1 MSAAPVPIRRTGHWQ
16 KSSFSGVDGEDC
28 IEVTDADPR
37 LLLRESEAPT
47 TMLTVSPLSLLA
59 LIRQV
64 RTASSASTSSRASCP

>member
-28 IEVTDADPR
+28 IEVADADPR
-37 LLLRESEAPT
+37 LLLRESDAPT
-47 TMLTVSPLSLLA
+47 TVLAVPPLSLLA

-64 RTASSASTSSRASCP
+64 RTPSSASISPRASRP

>member
-28 IEVTDADPR
+28 IEIADADPY
-37 LLLRESEAPT
+37 LLLRESDAPDGV
-47 TMLTVSPLSLLA
+47 LAVAPGGLLA

-64 RTASSASTSSRASCP
+64 RTASSASTSSRASRP